1 MDTPGSSP
9 SGVRVRFP
17 TLELFSALHGNALSL
32 GGRALSHEERQDATF
47 IFQSSIDLD
56 KVRIVHAVVANAP
69 TTLGN
74 YIRIPMDGSID
85 RRTLIHELT
94 HVWQYQTKGTQYISD
109 SVWHQ
114 VGATIS
120 TGSRNAAYV
129 VTEAD
134 LRVSSINSLPAE
146 KQAVIVE
153 TFFAD
158 PSVRSDPNYARFI
171 EQVRRATP
179 LPESLILEE
188 AAFGPGGGRRN
199 IFEDPL
205 RPGRDAP
212 GTVPILRIEF

>member
-1 MDTPGSSP
+1 MDPDNSNP
-9 SGVRVRFP
+9 SQVRVRFP

-32 GGRALSHEERQDATF
+32 GGRPLTKSEREDATF
-47 IFQSSIDLD
+47 VFQTSIDLD
-56 KVRIVHAVVANAP
+56 KVRVVHAVVANAP

-74 YIRIPMDGSID
+74 FIRIPMDGSID
-85 RRTLIHELT
+85 RTTLIHELT

-109 SVWHQ
+109 SLWHQ
-114 VGATIS
+114 VGATIT

-134 LRVSSINSLPAE
+134 LRVRSIHNLPAE

-158 PSVRSDPNYARFI
+158 PGSRSDPNYQRFI
-171 EQVRRATP
+171 EQVRRASP

-188 AAFGPGGGRRN
+188 AAFGPGGGRRDL
-199 IFEDPL
+199 FEDPT
-205 RPGRDAP
+205 RPGGSAP
-212 GTVPILRIEF
+212 GTVPIIRIEF